1 MAAVQPIDPRKRA
14 DQVRD
19 AIVALIR
26 DGRLRP
32 GEKLPTEPRLGAMFG
47 VGRSAVRAAVQ
58 SLVGSGVV
66 EMRPGQ
72 GAYIRRL
79 DVSDVVR
86 MTGPVVQLD
95 YRSALEL
102 HEARASIELT
112 AARLAARR
120 RTEADLSRMRAA
132 IDAYAAAEEAGDI
145 AGMVATDIA
154 FHAALIG
161 GAGNR
166 VLATMLDS
174 VSEILHE
181 HRRQYI
187 LHAGARDR
195 GLVVSE
201 HEGIYAA
208 VAAADRAEAVRR
220 VRRHMRRIWTQIRGR
235 LDHHDEDAFPE
246 HDLLELF
253 GEELVET

>member
-1 MAAVQPIDPRKRA
+1 LAAVQPIDPRKRA

-58 SLVGSGVV
+58 SLVGSGVI

-86 MTGPVVQLD
+86 MTGSVVQLD
-95 YRSALEL
+95 FRSALEL

-120 RTEADLSRMRAA
+120 RTKTDLERMRAA
-132 IDAYAAAEEAGDI
+132 IDAYATAEEAGDI
-145 AGMVATDIA
+145 EGMVATDIA

-161 GAGNR
+161 GARNR

-174 VSEILHE
+174 ISEILHE

-187 LHAGARDR
+187 LHADQTAR

-201 HEGIYAA
+201 HRGIYEAI
-208 VAAADRAEAVRR
+208 AAADRAEAIDR
-220 VRRHMRRIWTQIRGR
+220 VRRHLRLIWTQIRG
-235 LDHHDEDAFPE
+235 HVEPPADALPE
-246 HDLLELF
+246 RDLLELF
-253 GEELVET
+253 ADDLPDE